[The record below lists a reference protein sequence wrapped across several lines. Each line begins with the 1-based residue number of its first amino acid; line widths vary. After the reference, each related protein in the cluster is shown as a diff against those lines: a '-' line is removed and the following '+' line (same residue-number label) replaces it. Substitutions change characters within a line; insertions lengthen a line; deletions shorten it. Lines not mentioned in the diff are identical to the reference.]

1 MVWTCFSIVETET
14 LWNKFDEDRKSLD
27 SKLTAAE
34 RELARFK
41 MDDLTFQQMRDT
53 LPHLKVTK
61 HTDQT
66 Y

>member
-1 MVWTCFSIVETET
+1 MIWTCSSIVETET

-53 LPHLKVTK
+53 LPHLKVTT